1 MHVLITGGAG
11 FIGSHLTE
19 FHLKQG
25 HQVYVVD
32 DLSTGSMDNI
42 APFTQNPKFRYD
54 ISDILTWSGLNDA
67 VLWADRIYH
76 MAAVIGVFRVLK
88 NPVSVLTTNMMGCE
102 RLLRAVAMHPSRPP
116 VLIASSSCVYGI
128 NPKVPSAESD
138 TLELKSAAYG
148 LWGYAISKLADEAL
162 GLAYAREKNVH
173 VVIARLFNIIG
184 PRQSGHYGMVVPRF
198 IQQALTGEPIT
209 VFGDGHQT
217 RSFFD
222 VRDTVEIFHG
232 LLQNKAAV
240 SQIVNVGGASEMSIN
255 TLAKLIK
262 KITKSTS
269 KIQHESYEKAY
280 GESIDETIRR
290 QPDLK
295 KLHALI
301 SFNPKWSIE
310 DTICDLADKYDL
322 TGDENLCS

>member
-11 FIGSHLTE
+11 FIGSHLAE

-42 APFTQNPKFRYD
+42 APFIQNPQFRYD
-54 ISDILTWSGLNDA
+54 ISDILTWSGLNEA

-76 MAAVIGVFRVLK
+76 MAAVIGVFKVLK
-88 NPVSVLTTNMMGCE
+88 NPVSVLTTNMMGCQ
-102 RLLRAVAMHPSRPP
+102 RLLDAVAMHPLCTP

-128 NPKVPSAESD
+128 NPKVPSSESD
-138 TLELKSAAYG
+138 TLELKSAAQG

-162 GLAYAREKNVH
+162 GLAYAREKNVR

-222 VRDTVEIFHG
+222 VRDTVEIFDA
-232 LLQNKAAV
+232 LLHNEATM
-240 SQIVNVGGASEMSIN
+240 SQIVNVGGSSEMSIN
-255 TLAKLIK
+255 TLAQLIK
-262 KITKSTS
+262 KITKSKS
-269 KIQHESYEKAY
+269 EIQHESYQKAY

-290 QPDLK
+290 RPDLT
-295 KLHALI
+295 KLHSLI
-301 SFNPKWSIE
+301 SFKPKWTIE
-310 DTICDLADKYDL
+310 ETLCDLA
-322 TGDENLCS
+322 GDENLCS